1 MRTAVTLTAVV
12 LLAIG
17 SGPARPAAD
26 GVRAG
31 NAAARRGDF
40 DAAQQEYAAAA
51 ALTTDPGLVAF
62 NRGVVAL
69 QRGQYR
75 DAELHFSA
83 SLDDRD
89 APAERVHGANYNL
102 GLALLQRGG
111 SSAVYR
117 AAADACERCL
127 AGSPADGT
135 LRSDAAH
142 NLELAKLL
150 GRAAR
155 DRERLTAPPVPESAP
170 EEATRPSPPTPSE
183 VGPTPETQAGT
194 TAGAAERARTPAGAA
209 PRTTTQTTPGTGT
222 LPVLP
227 DAETYPPLTPA
238 DARALLQGHANRLAK
253 SRAAAAELPAGPE
266 RSDARDW

>member
-1 MRTAVTLTAVV
+1 MRPAVTLTAVA

-17 SGPARPAAD
+17 SGHTPPAAD
-26 GVRAG
+26 GVRVG

-40 DAAQQEYAAAA
+40 DAASREYALAAVGA
-51 ALTTDPGLVAF
+51 IDPGLVAF

-69 QRGQYR
+69 QQGQYR
-75 DAELHFSA
+75 DAESHFLA
-83 SLDDRD
+83 ALDDRD
-89 APAERVHGANYNL
+89 APAERVNAANYNL

-111 SSAVYR
+111 TSAVCR
-117 AAADACERCL
+117 AAADANERCL

-170 EEATRPSPPTPSE
+170 EEATRPSTPPPTEGNSTAT
-183 VGPTPETQAGT
+183 TPAG
-194 TAGAAERARTPAGAA
+194 TPAGAA
-209 PRTTTQTTPGTGT
+209 GLTRTPPGGATRPTTQTTPGTGT

-227 DAETYPPLTPA
+227 DAEAYPPLAPA
-238 DARALLQGHANRLAK
+238 DARALLQGHAARLAK
-253 SRAAAAELPAGPE
+253 SRATAADLPAGPE
-266 RSDARDW
+266 RPDARDW